1 MRLNPADFPAHTETL
16 VAVVLGALLATFS
29 GILATQVEAHFKRR
43 ERQRDAALLF
53 GELLSTVRVLL
64 DFAGDARSRGD
75 PYGGITL
82 RMLRSVKRE
91 LDIYD
96 RNRERLYDVQ
106 DAALRV
112 TLHGLIVRIAMPL
125 DGILD
130 SAEVLAANA
139 DNPAFDDMR
148 TSRAL
153 GFDFLMERAKDID
166 LIVADF
172 GRLAHHPF
180 DAYSPDPGT
189 RPNAGANPVATESP
203 EQG

>member
-1 MRLNPADFPAHTETL
+1 MRLNPADFPAHTDTL

-53 GELLSTVRVLL
+53 GELLSTVRILL
-64 DFAGDARSRGD
+64 GFAGDTRNRGE

-82 RMLRSVKRE
+82 RMLRSVRRE

-96 RNRERLYDVQ
+96 RNRERLYDIQ
-106 DAALRV
+106 AAAVRV

-125 DGILD
+125 EGILD

-148 TSRAL
+148 AARVQ
-153 GFDFLMERAKDID
+153 GFDFLMETAKDID
-166 LIVADF
+166 PIVATF

-180 DAYSPDPGT
+180 EAYSPAPGS
-189 RPNAGANPVATESP
+189 RLGATAPTP
-203 EQG
+203 PTGG